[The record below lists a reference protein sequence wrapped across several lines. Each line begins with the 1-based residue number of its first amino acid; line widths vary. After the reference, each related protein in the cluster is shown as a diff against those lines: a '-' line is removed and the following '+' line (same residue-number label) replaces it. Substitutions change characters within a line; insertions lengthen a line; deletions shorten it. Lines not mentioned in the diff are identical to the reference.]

1 MRYPAKLGAR
11 LGAAIALLASAP
23 AWASCAAA
31 AQYNFLFSNQP
42 ATTLAY
48 GSTYTYTASTS
59 GGLTTNFTMKP
70 AQNGLTSTVVA
81 STTLPAIDTLV
92 TGTDAT
98 KRDLVI
104 GGTFSG
110 RTADITSATR
120 VITVTFTFTQ
130 PVRDFTLSAHDIDFG
145 SNQFRDWLMITG
157 TSATGTYNPSIVT
170 PWGTSNAT
178 GGTRSNASSSV
189 MLGTSTTPLNLT
201 VAQVAGIGASDPNS
215 NDGTITASF
224 AQPVTSVTLRY
235 GNAPY
240 SAGENTTGQQATG
253 ISGISFCPMP
263 NITVAKT
270 SAPVAGTLG
279 AYNLPGNDLTYT
291 LTVTNSGAS
300 PVDAGTINLIDML
313 PANTLFRNTVISGG
327 LPFSIA
333 PGASGIT
340 LAAGAASYSNNGGST
355 WAYTPASGYDAAV
368 NALKIVPS
376 GTMAANSSFAISFV
390 SQIK

>member
-1 MRYPAKLGAR
+1 MRALAKLC
-11 LGAAIALLASAP
+11 AIIGMVGSAP
-23 AWASCAAA
+23 AAASCAAA
-31 AQYNFLFSNQP
+31 AQYNFLFSNQ
-42 ATTLAY
+42 AAATLAY
-48 GSTYTYTASTS
+48 GSTYSYTASTS
-59 GGLTTNFTMKP
+59 GGLTSGFTMTLG
-70 AQNGLTSTVVA
+70 QNGLSSTVVA
-81 STTLPAIDTLV
+81 STTLPAINTLI

-130 PVRDFTLSAHDIDFG
+130 PVRDFAMSAHDVDFG
-145 SNQFRDWLMITG
+145 ANQFRDWMMITG
-157 TSATGTYNPSIVT
+157 TSASGTYTPSIVT

-178 GGTRSNASSSV
+178 GGTRSTASSSV
-189 MLGTSTTPLNLT
+189 TLGANTTPLTLT
-201 VAQVAGIGASDPNS
+201 AAQFAGTGASNPNS
-215 NDGTITASF
+215 DDGTITASF

-240 SAGENTTGQQATG
+240 GSGENTTGQQATG

-263 NITVAKT
+263 VIAVAKT
-270 SAPVAGTLG
+270 SAPIAGTLG
-279 AYNLPGNDLTYT
+279 AYYLPGNDLTYT

-300 PVDAGTINLIDML
+300 PVDAATINLIDLL
-313 PANTLFRNTVISGG
+313 PGTTTFRNTVISGG
-327 LPFSIA
+327 LPFSIT
-333 PGASGIT
+333 SGTSGVT
-340 LAAGAASYSNNGGST
+340 LAAGAAAYSNNGGST

>member
-1 MRYPAKLGAR
+1 MRYPSKLGAT
-11 LGAAIALLASAP
+11 IALLASAP
-23 AWASCAAA
+23 AGASCAAA
-31 AQYNFLFSNQP
+31 AQYNFLFSNQ
-42 ATTLAY
+42 AAATLAY
-48 GSTYTYTASTS
+48 GSTYSYTASTS
-59 GGLTTNFTMKP
+59 GGLTRGFTMTLG
-70 AQNGLTSTVVA
+70 QNGVTSTVVA
-81 STTLPAIDTLV
+81 STTLPAINTLV

-130 PVRDFTLSAHDIDFG
+130 PVRDFSMSAHDVDFG
-145 SNQFRDWLMITG
+145 ANQFRDWMMITG
-157 TSATGTYNPSIVT
+157 TSAAGTYTPSIVT

-178 GGTRSNASSSV
+178 GGTRSTANSSV
-189 MLGTSTTPLNLT
+189 TLGANTTPLTLT
-201 VAQVAGIGASDPNS
+201 AAQFAGTGASDPNS
-215 NDGTITASF
+215 DDGTITASF

-235 GNAPY
+235 GNAPFG
-240 SAGENTTGQQATG
+240 SGENTTGQQATG

-263 NITVAKT
+263 VIAVAKT
-270 SAPVAGTLG
+270 STPIAGTLG

-291 LTVTNSGAS
+291 LTVTNSGSS
-300 PVDAGTINLIDML
+300 PVDAGTINLIDLL
-313 PANTLFRNTVISGG
+313 PGTTKFRNTVLSGG

-333 PGASGIT
+333 SGTSGVT
-340 LAAGAASYSNNGGST
+340 LAAGAAAYSNNGGST
-355 WAYTPASGYDAAV
+355 WSYAPASGYDAAV

-376 GTMAANSSFAISFV
+376 GTMAANSSFTISFV